1 MAGVPKAYRRLNITL
16 PEKTVELVDQVAP
29 RGDRSRVI
37 AEAIRHYVTKA
48 RRTELKRRLKEGAVQ
63 RAERDKLPVAEWSDL
78 DRPTRRRACP

>member
-1 MAGVPKAYRRLNITL
+1 MIYTASVYHLPVAEPTKAYRRLNITL
-16 PEKTVELVDQVAP
+16 PQKTVELVDQVAP

-63 RAERDKLPVAEWSDL
+63 RAERERAT
-78 DRPTRRRACP
+78 DR

>member
-1 MAGVPKAYRRLNITL
+1 MAELTKAYRRLNITL

-48 RRTELKRRLKEGAVQ
+48 RRTELKRRLKGRHRPARGARQ
-63 RAERDKLPVAEWSDL
+63 ATGR
-78 DRPTRRRACP
+78 